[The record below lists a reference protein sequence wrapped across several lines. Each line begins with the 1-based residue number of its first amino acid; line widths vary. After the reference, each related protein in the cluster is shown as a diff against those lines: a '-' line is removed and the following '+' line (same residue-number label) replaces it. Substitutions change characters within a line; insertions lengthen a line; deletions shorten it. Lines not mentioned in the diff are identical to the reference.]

1 MAAAA
6 NVQGVMQLEN
16 VFGGHHNCAAAEIVA
31 ANGPPPIL
39 LCESEDTEEL
49 QALVD
54 ELGMKLKMMT
64 ATAQEVPSLRV
75 RLDQEA
81 QKQAPVEELEKRVKE
96 LEGFPLS
103 GGALT
108 LSMCVLRYLCVS
120 RCTSLSLSVSLSL
133 YMSRGVL
140 LAVFL
145 SLCFFHYASL
155 SHCLFL
161 TTGLSMWVREQLI
174 VEHLQNIC
182 YSRKT

>member
-49 QALVD
+49 QTLVD

-108 LSMCVLRYLCVS
+108 LSMCVSYAIYVCLAVHLSHYPCLSHCTCLAVSCLLYFSLCASFTMRLFLTVSFSLRVS
-120 RCTSLSLSVSLSL
+120 RC
-133 YMSRGVL
+133 G
-140 LAVFL
+140 
-145 SLCFFHYASL
+145 
-155 SHCLFL
+155 
-161 TTGLSMWVREQLI
+161 
-174 VEHLQNIC
+174 
-182 YSRKT
+182 

>member
-1 MAAAA
+1 MSAAG

-16 VFGGHHNCAAAEIVA
+16 VFGGHHDCAAAEIVA
-31 ANGPPPIL
+31 ANRPPPIL

-96 LEGFPLS
+96 LEGLSLS
-103 GGALT
+103 GGSLG
-108 LSMCVLRYLCVS
+108 LSMCALDYLCV
-120 RCTSLSLSVSLSL
+120 CVTVCVTGLSLCMSLTVHVS
-133 YMSRGVL
+133 
-140 LAVFL
+140 LAVFF
-145 SLCFFHYASL
+145 SQ
-155 SHCLFL
+155 CL
-161 TTGLSMWVREQLI
+161 V
-174 VEHLQNIC
+174 H
-182 YSRKT
+182 